1 MLRRVFADASA
12 VARGE
17 LQAIRGRVRGSVRRV
32 VTAAALFVVAGTL
45 ALVFLG
51 AATAALVLVLGLWV
65 PAWLAAIIVAL
76 AAAAA
81 GATAAAVGLK
91 LLRRALVQ
99 EPRETAESVRR
110 AATWVRSEVDAA
122 AASGRTSAGAPAP

>member
-1 MLRRVFADASA
+1 
-12 VARGE
+12 
-17 LQAIRGRVRGSVRRV
+17 